1 MHSSINGRLF
11 FGIVLLA
18 LGVLLLLD
26 NFDILESGPVLRW
39 WPVVLIAFGLMRMV
53 QPGGGKIF
61 GILLV
66 IVGAALL
73 LNNLDITSIRF
84 WDLWPLFLVLLGVS
98 MLWRRSLVSAPRGA
112 SSPDNTLYGS
122 AFMGGFE
129 RSSASQAFEG
139 GRLSATMGGCEVDLR
154 NAKMKGEEV
163 VIDVF
168 VFWGGIELKVPREWN
183 VQLDVSPFM
192 GGAEDETV
200 HPSVAGAPRLRIR
213 GEIIMGGL
221 TVGN

>member
-98 MLWRRSLVSAPRGA
+98 MLWRRSLVSAPPGA